1 VLAVEF
7 GLLGPLLIRDGDFVV
22 PALAPRQRALLAAL
36 LLDAGRVVA
45 AGELAA
51 TVWDGQP
58 PPGARGALHT
68 AVQRLRAAL
77 GPDGRSLIRTQSPG
91 YLLQLGDGTLDVR
104 QFAALAARGQ
114 ASARADRWAQAAAD
128 FAAALAL
135 WRGEPLADVPSE
147 VLRARVAPYLAE
159 QRLEVLESRIE
170 ADLHAGDPGT
180 LVGELRQLVTAHAL
194 RERFHA
200 QLMLALYQAGR
211 QADALTAYQDLRRV
225 LADELGVDPGP
236 EARRLHQRI
245 LRGDASLLDA
255 SRGAAG
261 GGASGLADGHAGHGP
276 AGPAV
281 PRQLP
286 SAVRHFAG
294 RAPELRALARLLEV
308 PGATAGTVVISA
320 IDGTAGIGK
329 TALAIRFA
337 HQVADRFPDGQL
349 YVNLR
354 GFGPSGP
361 PVTPAEA
368 LRGFLAALAVPAAG
382 IPSGIEAQA
391 ALYRS
396 LLAGRRMLIVLDNAR
411 DAEHVRMLLP
421 GSAACLVLVT
431 SRRQLASLVAA
442 EGASPLTLGLLTLA
456 EARELLTRLL
466 GAARVAA
473 EPTAA
478 DELIGLCARLPLALS
493 VVAARAAT
501 RPGFPL
507 AVLAAE
513 LRDARGRLDALD
525 GGDAASNVRAALSWS
540 YHQLGGPAAQ
550 MFRMLGTHPGPD
562 ISAPAAASL
571 AGVDVEQAHRAL
583 GELAGVHLA
592 VEHVPGRFAFHDLQ
606 RAYAAELAA
615 SSDSTAGRQEAA
627 RRALD
632 HYVHTAHA
640 AALLLN
646 PARGS
651 LGLASPQPGARPE
664 ELASKGEALAW
675 FRAEHPV
682 LLAAVTWA
690 AQAGFDAV
698 AWQLPWAMVTFLELQ
713 GHWDDWDA
721 SQRTALAAAQRLGD
735 RPARAIAHRDLGA
748 ACTQRGHYR
757 EAHTHLR
764 AALSL
769 FEELG
774 DKTDQGRVLYGLA
787 WVLERQGRL
796 DAARAHALR
805 SLDMFRAAGH
815 LSGQAKVLNVVGWCD
830 AHLGDHDQARTRCQQ
845 ALGIHRQLGDQAG
858 EAATLDSLGF
868 AHHQAGDYAQAISC
882 YTRACQL
889 RAVLGNRHSQAAT
902 LSRLGDTHSRAGDP
916 EAACQAWR
924 EALAI
929 FDGLHQPEAERVRA
943 KLSGQAGPATP
954 RRTGGR

>member
-1 VLAVEF
+1 MEF
-7 GLLGPLLIRDGDFVV
+7 GLLGPLLIRDGDTVV

-45 AGELAA
+45 VGDLAE

-58 PPGARGALHT
+58 PPGARAALHT
-68 AVQRLRAAL
+68 AVQRLRVAL
-77 GPDGRSLIRTQSPG
+77 GPDGRRLIRTQSPG
-91 YLLQLGDGTLDVR
+91 YLLQLGEGALDLQ
-104 QFAALAARGQ
+104 QFAELAARGE
-114 ASARADRWAQAAAD
+114 ASARVGQWAQARAD

-135 WRGEPLADVPSE
+135 YRGEPLTDVPSE
-147 VLRARVAPYLAE
+147 VLRARVVPYLAE
-159 QRLEVLESRIE
+159 RRLGVLESRIE
-170 ADLHAGDPGT
+170 ADLHDGDPGP
-180 LVGELRQLVTAHAL
+180 LVGELRQLVTAHPL
-194 RERFHA
+194 RERFHT
-200 QLMLALYQAGR
+200 QLMLALCQAGR
-211 QADALTAYQDLRRV
+211 QVDALAAYQDLRRA

-236 EARRLHQRI
+236 EAQRLHQRI
-245 LRGDASLLDA
+245 LRGDASLLDG
-255 SRGAAG
+255 SRGPAG
-261 GGASGLADGHAGHGP
+261 GGVAGVADGHAGDG
-276 AGPAV
+276 ATGPAV

-286 SAVRHFAG
+286 AAVRHFAG
-294 RAPELRALARLLEV
+294 RVPELRSLARLLEA
-308 PGATAGTVVISA
+308 PGAAGTVVISA

-329 TALAIRFA
+329 TALAVRFA

-354 GFGPSGP
+354 GFGPSAP
-361 PVTPAEA
+361 PVPPAEA
-368 LRGFLAALAVPAAG
+368 LRGFLTALAVPAAA

-396 LLAGRRMLIVLDNAR
+396 LLAGSRMLIVLDNAS
-411 DAEHVRMLLP
+411 DAEHVRVLLP

-431 SRRQLASLVAA
+431 SRRQLTSLVAT
-442 EGASPLTLGLLTLA
+442 EGASPLTLGLLSLV

-466 GAARVAA
+466 GAARVTA
-473 EPTAA
+473 EPAAA

-493 VVAARAAT
+493 VVAARAAA

-525 GGDAASNVRAALSWS
+525 GGDAASDVRAAFSWS

-550 MFRMLGTHPGPD
+550 MFRLLGTHPGPD
-562 ISAPAAASL
+562 ISVPAAASL
-571 AGVDVEQAHRAL
+571 AGFNLEQAHRAL
-583 GELAGVHLA
+583 GELARVHLA
-592 VEHVPGRFAFHDLQ
+592 AEHVPGRFALHDLQ

-615 SSDSTAGRQEAA
+615 TSDSPAGRQEAA
-627 RRALD
+627 RRVLD
-632 HYVHTAHA
+632 HYVHTAHS

-651 LGLASPQPGARPE
+651 LALAPPQPGALPE
-664 ELASKGEALAW
+664 ELASKGAAQAW
-675 FRAEHPV
+675 FKAERPV

-690 AQAGFDAV
+690 AQAGFDV
-698 AWQLPWAMVTFLELQ
+698 HAWQLPWAMVTFLELQ

-748 ACTQRGHYR
+748 ACTQRGHYQ

-787 WVLERQGRL
+787 WVLERQGRC
-796 DAARAHALR
+796 DAARAHGLR
-805 SLDMFRAAGH
+805 SLGMFRDAGH
-815 LSGQAKVLNVVGWCD
+815 RSGQAKALNVVGWCA
-830 AHLGDHDQARTRCQQ
+830 AHLGDHDQALTCCQE

-868 AHHQAGDYAQAISC
+868 THHQAGDYGQAISC
-882 YTRACQL
+882 YTRACEL
-889 RAVLGNRHSQAAT
+889 RATLGNRHSQAAT
-902 LSRLGDTHSRAGDP
+902 LSRLGDTHSAAGRP

-929 FDGLHQPEAERVRA
+929 FDGLHHPEAEHVRA
-943 KLSGQAGPATP
+943 KLGGEAAGSRPASM
-954 RRTGGR
+954 G